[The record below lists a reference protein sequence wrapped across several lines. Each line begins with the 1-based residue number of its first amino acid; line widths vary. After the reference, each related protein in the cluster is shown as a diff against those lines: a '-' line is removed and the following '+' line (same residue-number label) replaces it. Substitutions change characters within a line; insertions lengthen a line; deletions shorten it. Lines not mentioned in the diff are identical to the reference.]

1 MVKDTAIE
9 GEQETTPKLSN
20 GTSLDDLQWS
30 VTQISR

>member
-20 GTSLDDLQWS
+20 GTSLDDLQ
-30 VTQISR
+30 